1 MKKSLKRISLILS
14 FIMII
19 TCISGCQKKASE
31 IEYPYRLFYINSD
44 GTSIV
49 PIGYTAVNDPK
60 DTLKLVD
67 EFVDKLINP
76 ISNDQAAVPPISAN
90 LTLQKL
96 IVDKKAITID
106 FGKEYLNL
114 EKYNELLIRAAI
126 VRSLGQ
132 IEGIE
137 TVFFTVND
145 APITDAS
152 GNAIGAMTMDSFAT
166 IQNDSNLDK
175 RKQEVTLYFSDLS
188 GDKLVI
194 EKRRITYTSSIPM
207 GKAVINE
214 LMAGSQSSKGI
225 DVIPKGT
232 ELLGLYVEAGVCY
245 VNFNKMFSKGI
256 AGVEPM
262 TTIYAITNS
271 LAELTN
277 VNKVHITI
285 ENDPKIKYMDT
296 ISLDQS
302 FARNLDIVE
311 KE

>member
-1 MKKSLKRISLILS
+1 MKKTLKLISLIIG
-14 FIMII
+14 FILII
-19 TCISGCQKKASE
+19 FCISGCQKKTSE
-31 IEYPYRLFYINSD
+31 IEHPYRLFYINAD

-49 PIGYTAVNDPK
+49 AIGYTAVNDSK
-60 DTLKLVD
+60 ETLKLVD
-67 EFVDKLINP
+67 EFIDKLSNP
-76 ISNDQAAVPPISAN
+76 IANDQAAVPPISAN
-90 LTLQKL
+90 LKL
-96 IVDKKAITID
+96 KKLLVDKKAITID
-106 FGKEYLNL
+106 FDKEYLNL

-132 IEGIE
+132 IDGIE
-137 TVFFTVND
+137 SVFFTVND

-188 GDKLVI
+188 GDNLII
-194 EKRRITYTSSIPM
+194 EKRRITYTSSVHM
-207 GKAVINE
+207 GKAIMSE

-225 DVIPKGT
+225 DVIPRGT

-245 VNFNKMFSKGI
+245 VNFNKQFSKGM